1 MVVEIV
7 VAGAEVV
14 DVVVAVA
21 DVVGAT
27 VVATCSIF
35 SSRATT

>member
-21 DVVGAT
+21 DVVGVT
-27 VVATCSIF
+27 VVVVCSSF
-35 SSRATT
+35 SSSAAT